1 MQTYEGILKNKSE
14 RPWNDVVL
22 HSFQLEGQNIWFRT
36 GQKGLTLDEGTPIR
50 FKANPTNKQVDL
62 DSMEK
67 LESLPSSTS
76 SSTNTTS
83 RTGSTSTTREDY
95 WTNRERLDSVRT
107 ARADATRIVCAAL
120 AHDHLPHASNI
131 AKGKRLDLLV
141 GYVKEI
147 TEELINYE
155 EK

>member
-1 MQTYEGILKNKSE
+1 MKTYEGILKNKSE
-14 RPWNDVVL
+14 RDWNGTML
-22 HSFQLEGQNIWFRT
+22 YSFQLDGQNIWFRT
-36 GQKGLTLDEGTPIR
+36 GQKALTLDEGTPIR
-50 FKANPTNKQVDL
+50 FQANETNKQVDL

-67 LESLPSSTS
+67 IDAVTATS
-76 SSTNTTS
+76 SASTQATASAN
-83 RTGSTSTTREDY
+83 STTREDY

-155 EK
+155 Q

>member
-1 MQTYEGILKNKSE
+1 MKTYEGILKNKSA

-36 GQKGLTLDEGTPIR
+36 GQTELEVDEGTYIK
-50 FKANPTNKQVDL
+50 FDANPTNKQVDL
-62 DSMEK
+62 STVA
-67 LESLPSSTS
+67 ESSPSASPSTA
-76 SSTNTTS
+76 TS
-83 RTGSTSTTREDY
+83 AGGESTTREDY

-120 AHDHLPHASNI
+120 AHDHLPHASNVT
-131 AKGKRLDLLV
+131 KGKRLDLLI

-147 TEELINYE
+147 TEELIKYE
-155 EK
+155 Q

>member
-1 MQTYEGILKNKSE
+1 MKTYEGILKNKSE

-36 GQKGLTLDEGTPIR
+36 GQKALTLDEGTPIK
-50 FKANPTNKQVDL
+50 FKANETNKQVDL

-67 LESLPSSTS
+67 LESAPTPPTS
-76 SSTNTTS
+76 A
-83 RTGSTSTTREDY
+83 TGSTSTTREDY
-95 WTNRERLDSVRT
+95 WQNRERLDSVRT
-107 ARADATRIVCAAL
+107 ARADASRIVCAAL
-120 AHDHLPHASNI
+120 AHDHLPHASNTP
-131 AKGKRLDLLV
+131 KGKRLDLLV